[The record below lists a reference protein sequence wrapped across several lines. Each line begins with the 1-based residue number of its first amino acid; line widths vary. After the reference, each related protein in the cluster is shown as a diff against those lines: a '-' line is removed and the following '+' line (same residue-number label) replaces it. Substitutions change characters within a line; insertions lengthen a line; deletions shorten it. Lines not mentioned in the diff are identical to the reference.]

1 MLTVD
6 EIEEEMNSNKFLSNE
21 ILLRTIIDLLIIL
34 NKKDDKKLAAK
45 KRVTKKG

>member
-21 ILLRTIIDLLIIL
+21 ILLRTIIDLLILL
-34 NKKDDKKLAAK
+34 NKDKKLAAK